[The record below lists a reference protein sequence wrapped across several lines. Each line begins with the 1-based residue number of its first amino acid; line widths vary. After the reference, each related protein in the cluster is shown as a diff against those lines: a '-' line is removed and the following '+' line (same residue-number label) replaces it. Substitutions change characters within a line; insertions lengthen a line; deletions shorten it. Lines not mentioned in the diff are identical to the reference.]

1 MQRNAAMSGMLAFS
15 LVIAAVVRSGAEEI
29 PPLSELR
36 RPPPKVQVE
45 EMIESVRP
53 ALVAAEN
60 VIGDPLTITPAGAA
74 WYFACNDATAAGG
87 NWGAAPV
94 ARFLDETR
102 VKRVFRDN
110 QFNLSTL
117 FTDLPRAVIPQE
129 RVAAAQAVLDLASA
143 ILPGSSRA
151 AAAAYVNDDGDFSF
165 LFLLDVGV
173 DRNQAFDLMAE
184 WETNLFVNTPG
195 TEADRG
201 DHSTSFLD
209 VWTLP
214 RPAGEE
220 RRAEAAA
227 GFHEN
232 YAVVSN
238 NAALARR
245 VFALP
250 GNAGDSLAE
259 SPYGLRLS
267 ASAPTAKDSDLYG
280 YLRLREAMRGF
291 VANRVTYNELVAWAN
306 LVGGVDV
313 EDAIYYG
320 VRMVAEGA
328 RETYLVPLGG
338 SRSGASVPR
347 SLAAGLRP
355 AGDWTAPTALPYQ
368 PSPSRFF
375 SAMFEKGQ
383 LGRMVRIENAL
394 FGEVALPDFLRVPKE
409 GLSAFSESVIASL
422 TGEIATAY
430 FGADYD
436 QAEASW
442 ITVLATQND
451 ITRLLPSSVSVVEKS
466 GVNIHSIS
474 RDWRSA
480 ISWAAIP
487 ETVSKRLKGNFLV
500 FASSGDLLSGAIE
513 QIYSGLVFADNR
525 DFTAAMANAETNQGM
540 LFYLNVPEIAVR
552 EFPNLSVMA
561 RKYFPR
567 SSGLNSRP
575 PLNLL
580 RRYAAGLLGVVAP
593 GSIENEF
600 LRITV
605 QAPFPSF
612 AAVGLWTVLGYP
624 SSLRASGRDG
634 MAKSREN
641 LQKLWLRLQ
650 LFSSRNG
657 HFPLD
662 VDELVADMRTSMTND
677 EIRDIF
683 TAPGALFRLG
693 QAEAA
698 RNSYHYV
705 SGLTPNDEP
714 DIPLIYETEP
724 WSEDFAGMHPA
735 DKNTQPRENGAFQSY
750 RQYIRLDG
758 EVVAAPDKVFRERV
772 LKHLEDRE

>member
-1 MQRNAAMSGMLAFS
+1 LTVAASAPGPAQ
-15 LVIAAVVRSGAEEI
+15 EI

-36 RPPPKVQVE
+36 RPITKAQVE
-45 EMIESVRP
+45 ELAESARP
-53 ALVAAEN
+53 SPVAAGN
-60 VIGDPLTITPAGAA
+60 MIGEPLLVTPAGAA
-74 WYFACNDATAAGG
+74 WFFTCNDVRDAAGK
-87 NWGAAPV
+87 WDSSPV
-94 ARFLDETR
+94 AGFLDEPR
-102 VKRVFRDN
+102 VKRMFRDN
-110 QFNLSTL
+110 QFNVAAL
-117 FTDLPRAVIPQE
+117 FSDLPRAVIPQE
-129 RVAAAQAVLDLASA
+129 RVTAAQAALNLAIA
-143 ILPGSSRA
+143 MLPESLKA
-151 AAAAYVNDDGDFSF
+151 AAAGYISRDGDFSLLF
-165 LFLLDVGV
+165 LFDIGA
-173 DRNQAFDLMAE
+173 DRNKAFDVLAE
-184 WETNLFVNTPG
+184 WETNLFLTAPG
-195 TEADRG
+195 TSTERDE
-201 DHSTSFLD
+201 HSGSFLD

-214 RPAGEE
+214 LPAGEE
-220 RRAEAAA
+220 RGAEIAA

-232 YAVVSN
+232 YAVIAN
-238 NAALARR
+238 DAALAKR

-250 GNAGDSLAE
+250 GNAGDSLLE
-259 SPYGLRLS
+259 SPYGRRLV
-267 ASAPTAKDSDLYG
+267 ASAPTAQGSDLYG
-280 YLRLREAMRGF
+280 FLRLREVIQGLA
-291 VANRVTYNELVAWAN
+291 ANPVTHNELVAWAN

-313 EDAIYYG
+313 GDAIYYG
-320 VRMVAEGA
+320 VRMVAEGG
-328 RETYLVPLGG
+328 RETCLVPLGG
-338 SRSGASVPR
+338 GRSGASVPR

-355 AGDWTAPTALPYQ
+355 AEGWTAPTCMPYQ

-430 FGADYD
+430 FSADYD
-436 QAEASW
+436 QSEASW

-451 ITRLLPSSVSVVEKS
+451 ISRLLPTSVSLTEKA

-474 RDWRSA
+474 RNWRSSV
-480 ISWAAIP
+480 SWAAIP
-487 ETVSKRLKGNFLV
+487 QTLSRRLTGNFLM
-500 FASSGDLLSGAIE
+500 FASSGDLLNGAIE
-513 QIYSGLVFADNR
+513 QIFSGLTFSENR
-525 DFTAAMANAETNQGM
+525 DFNNAMANAEANQGL
-540 LFYLNVPEIAVR
+540 LFYLNVPEIVVR

-575 PLNLL
+575 PLNLM

-612 AAVGLWTVLGYP
+612 GAVGLWTILGYP
-624 SSLRASGRDG
+624 SSLRSSGREG

-641 LQKLWLRLQ
+641 LQRLWLRLQ

-657 HFPLD
+657 HFPID
-662 VDELVADMRTSMTND
+662 VEELIADMRTSMTNE
-677 EIRDIF
+677 EIREIF

-693 QAEAA
+693 PAEAA
-698 RNSYHYV
+698 RRSYHYV

-714 DIPLIYETEP
+714 DIPLLYETEP
-724 WSEDFAGMHPA
+724 WSEDFSGMHPTESG
-735 DKNTQPRENGAFQSY
+735 KPPRETGIFQNY

-758 EVVAAPDKVFRERV
+758 EAMAVPEKTFIDRV
-772 LKHLEDRE
+772 LGHLKDRE